1 MIKTNEHSDNLLELR
16 NVSLRERKPFPLC
29 FFRKK
34 NILESLSFKLKENE
48 SLGIM
53 GDENSGKDIL
63 ISLLAGMF
71 NPTSGEM
78 FFMDTLINNDTETRK
93 SNMRMLF
100 INTAN
105 ALNPRMKVKDLLQIP
120 LMLNYDL
127 TEDERNERVWE
138 ILKLVDLT
146 QDIAF
151 KYPNTLSIG
160 QRKRVALARALI
172 LNPRILLAN
181 KTMSSFDPLMRTYI
195 CSLFAKLK
203 KERQISTIISTS
215 DLDILSRTCDKLLI
229 MNNGRMVEFGNTEE
243 IINSSN
249 DITRKLIANYHN
261 EYRFKPRR

>member
-16 NVSLRERKPFPLC
+16 NVSLREYRPFPLC

-63 ISLLAGMF
+63 IS
-71 NPTSGEM
+71 
-78 FFMDTLINNDTETRK
+78 
-93 SNMRMLF
+93 
-100 INTAN
+100 
-105 ALNPRMKVKDLLQIP
+105 KVKDLLQIP
-120 LMLNYDL
+120 LMLNSDL

>member
-1 MIKTNEHSDNLLELR
+1 ML
-16 NVSLRERKPFPLC
+16 
-29 FFRKK
+29 
-34 NILESLSFKLKENE
+34 
-48 SLGIM
+48 
-53 GDENSGKDIL
+53 
-63 ISLLAGMF
+63 
-71 NPTSGEM
+71 TS
-78 FFMDTLINNDTETRK
+78 
-93 SNMRMLF
+93 
-100 INTAN
+100 
-105 ALNPRMKVKDLLQIP
+105 
-120 LMLNYDL
+120 DL

-243 IINSSN
+243 VINSSN